1 MIGEGGVGFTR
12 AVDEGADAESGLA
25 GMASFVDVSIGA
37 STIAESGGRV
47 IG

>member
-1 MIGEGGVGFTR
+1 MVGEGGVEFAT
-12 AVDEGADAESGLA
+12 AVDEGADPESGLA

-47 IG
+47 D